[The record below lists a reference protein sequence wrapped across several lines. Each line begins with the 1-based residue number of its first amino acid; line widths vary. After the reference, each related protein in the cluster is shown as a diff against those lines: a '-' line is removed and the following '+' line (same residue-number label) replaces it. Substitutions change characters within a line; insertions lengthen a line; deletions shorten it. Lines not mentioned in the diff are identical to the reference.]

1 MLGHADNI
9 PTMQI
14 FNWNSQKYSF
24 KLLFMLSLTYYVC
37 LVFEL
42 MHRGIILKMSYWFGK
57 MKVLD

>member
-9 PTMQI
+9 PTMQ
-14 FNWNSQKYSF
+14 FFDWNFQKYSF
-24 KLLFMLSLTYYVC
+24 KLLFMLSVTYYVC

-42 MHRGIILKMSYWFGK
+42 MHCGIILNMFYWFGI